1 MDINVVK
8 LLDKLDPVIIT
19 GGLIPRGVYDNSR
32 TYEIGDSVSYL
43 GASYVLYATAVAGTL
58 PTDTTY
64 WQSLLDNIDIAANWG
79 NIIGTLSNQTDLQA
93 ELDSKVD
100 DSQVLTDVPS
110 GALFTDTVY
119 DDTDIQNE
127 VNLNTAK
134 ISYTDAS
141 DVSANTSARH
151 DAVTVTDSSEIDF
164 TLTGQDISAN
174 IINSSIDETKLDT
187 SVNASLDLADSAI
200 QTHQNIAGK
209 EDVGVAEGLITT
221 HESTYDHNLI
231 GTALQSFTEEDPIF
245 LESEA
250 FNIVADDITNLSNL
264 SGTNTG
270 DVSVTDS
277 SEIDFTL
284 TLQDLTASLKTGS
297 IDVLKLDSGVQTSLG
312 LADSAVQPLALDSYQ
327 LLSEKAQN
335 NGYASL
341 DAGGKIPSSQLPSTV
356 MDFKGNWNATTNTPT
371 LADGTGDAG
380 DVYLC
385 NVSGTQDLGSGSIVF
400 SAGDWVVY
408 SGTIWEQ
415 SINSNAV
422 VSVNSQTGVVSLDT
436 GDVSSILNNRYV
448 TDLDLTNLSNLSG
461 DNTGDQ
467 DLSGYVPY
475 IGATCSV
482 NLNNKTLVNVNA
494 LGVGTDTPSY
504 DVDVMGTGATS
515 IVNSNNGFRTLTVDN
530 PSGGFGTRTV
540 QDGGSLEASKLYYYQ
555 ITYVTAVGETASY
568 PNQSGTVTTT
578 ATDKSVLLEGLPVSS
593 DYRVITKNI
602 YRTKADASPYTYYL
616 VDSIPNATTSYLD
629 TKADASLDTNY
640 QSYFRD
646 NTTSIFLKNG
656 DVTIFAPGEKT
667 YRSGYNV
674 GNDVTNS
681 GRSAYAGASVASI
694 GSQGSDNAMFGYG
707 IGYNATFSSS
717 VALGTYVFGAL
728 SSSYSQATGIGYGTL
743 FGAYGQSRNINYST
757 AVGYQAG
764 GAGCP
769 YLTAVGNSAGGA
781 LQGSANSFVGAY
793 AGKGASGATAASNS
807 GIGFYVLNGLTTGYG
822 NVGIGRD
829 SGKAN
834 TSGSYNS
841 YLGSFSASYQT
852 TGSYN
857 AYLGFAAGRYS
868 TDQSCELFINSYDR
882 TDRAGD
888 IAKSIIYGIQ
898 TSAGTGQE
906 LYLNSSVFVKE
917 DVKAVNVLGNHK
929 TTDGTAAVSDG
940 TYTMGIGATTNG
952 TITIKDGLIISVTEA
967 VD

>member
-1 MDINVVK
+1 MAYSFNPFTGN
-8 LLDKLDPVIIT
+8 LDKVSVEDLSLLKLQDLSDVDKTDKATSKILQVRADGKHEYVTLPNPDLTPYWKSDGGSTATGDWDLGVNDFSATNGDFSGYLTVGGNVGIGTDSPSEKLDVVGNGT
-19 GGLIPRGVYDNSR
+19 FS
-32 TYEIGDSVSYL
+32 
-43 GASYVLYATAVAGTL
+43 GTL
-58 PTDTTY
+58 
-64 WQSLLDNIDIAANWG
+64 
-79 NIIGTLSNQTDLQA
+79 
-93 ELDSKVD
+93 
-100 DSQVLTDVPS
+100 
-110 GALFTDTVY
+110 
-119 DDTDIQNE
+119 
-127 VNLNTAK
+127 
-134 ISYTDAS
+134 
-141 DVSANTSARH
+141 
-151 DAVTVTDSSEIDF
+151 
-164 TLTGQDISAN
+164 
-174 IINSSIDETKLDT
+174 
-187 SVNASLDLADSAI
+187 
-200 QTHQNIAGK
+200 
-209 EDVGVAEGLITT
+209 VA
-221 HESTYDHNLI
+221 
-231 GTALQSFTEEDPIF
+231 
-245 LESEA
+245 
-250 FNIVADDITNLSNL
+250 SNL
-264 SGTNTG
+264 SG
-270 DVSVTDS
+270 S
-277 SEIDFTL
+277 
-284 TLQDLTASLKTGS
+284 
-297 IDVLKLDSGVQTSLG
+297 
-312 LADSAVQPLALDSYQ
+312 
-327 LLSEKAQN
+327 
-335 NGYASL
+335 
-341 DAGGKIPSSQLPSTV
+341 
-356 MDFKGNWNATTNTPT
+356 
-371 LADGTGDAG
+371 
-380 DVYLC
+380 
-385 NVSGTQDLGSGSIVF
+385 
-400 SAGDWVVY
+400 
-408 SGTIWEQ
+408 
-415 SINSNAV
+415 
-422 VSVNSQTGVVSLDT
+422 
-436 GDVSSILNNRYV
+436 
-448 TDLDLTNLSNLSG
+448 
-461 DNTGDQ
+461 NTGDQ

-602 YRTKADASPYTYYL
+602 YRTKADASQYTYYL

-629 TKADASLDTNY
+629 TKADESLDTDK

-656 DVTIFAPGEKT
+656 DVTIFAPGETT

-707 IGYNATFSSS
+707 IGYNATFSLS
-717 VALGTYVFGAL
+717 VAMGTYVFGAL
-728 SSSYSQATGIGYGTL
+728 SSSHTQATGIGYGTL
-743 FGAYGQSRNINYST
+743 FGAYGQSRSINYST

-841 YLGSFSASYQT
+841 YLGSFSASNQT

-868 TDQSCELFINSYDR
+868 TDQSYELFINSYDR

-917 DVKAVNVLGNHK
+917 DVKAVGDLTVGGNV
-929 TTDGTAAVSDG
+929 
-940 TYTMGIGATTNG
+940 GIGTTSPSAKLEVNSTAWVDNVDTDAFVVTFPTTSSATTGAVRFGKMG
-952 TITIKDGLIISVTEA
+952 TSNEAVGFKFQQVSGTDRLLFRGSSTPGAIVWSQPEAGAKLYIDIPSRSYIISAISIEPQSSQTLGTVEKPWATIYGNDGDFSGDLT
-967 VD
+967 VDGDLIVDTDTLFVDQSSGYVGIGTDSPSEELHVVGSIEIENNSNNCKIIVDADATCDTGTKIAEDNSIALCLSCS